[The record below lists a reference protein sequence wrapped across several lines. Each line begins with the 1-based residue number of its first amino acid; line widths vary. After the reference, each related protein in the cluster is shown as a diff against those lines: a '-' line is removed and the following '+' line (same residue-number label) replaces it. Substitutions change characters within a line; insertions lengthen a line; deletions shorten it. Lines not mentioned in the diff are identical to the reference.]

1 MTSGYM
7 NKIYFDLI
15 TADKSVFLQSH
26 SSLPVTKTHIC
37 QLDKI
42 YVTPYQRLHRKK
54 RLHREKKK
62 KKRQEKKIRNPS
74 VTQL

>member
-7 NKIYFDLI
+7 NKTYFDLI

-42 YVTPYQRLHRKK
+42 YVTPYQRRPGIYT
-54 RLHREKKK
+54 EK